1 MFRRFLVRGLFVVP
15 VAAAAVFV
23 LLTTV
28 VRYGFVHGEEFAPDT
43 FQRRSYRYY
52 ELPLIR
58 LKITPVKRTV
68 HRSSL
73 EEMLVN
79 KSYVP
84 KKEPPDRW
92 DLVVAYRGVSPWRQ
106 GDAQLLC
113 DYLDAEDSAGNFGS
127 YWEKW
132 TKDHPELAKVLW
144 SEVAQLARRDLYA
157 LIPPVFERAVAHDDP
172 AQLRQDLQ
180 GMLAANYEL
189 LARAEKA
196 CGRLEAAARFAAEAQ
211 RYESRSRTNGV
222 GPEAGFGERGE
233 PADVPAEETPLVP
246 AERGP

>member
-1 MFRRFLVRGLFVVP
+1 MFRRFLVRGLFILP
-15 VAAAAVFV
+15 VGTAAVFV

-28 VRYGFVHGEEFAPDT
+28 IRYGFVHGEEFAPDT

-68 HRSSL
+68 HRPSL

-92 DLVVAYRGVSPWRQ
+92 DLVAAYRGVSPWRQ

-113 DYLDAEDSAGNFGS
+113 DYLDAEDTTDNFRN

-132 TKDHPELAKVLW
+132 TEDHPELAKVLW
-144 SEVAQLARRDLYA
+144 SEIAQLARRDLYA
-157 LIPPVFERAVAHDDP
+157 LIPPLFERAVAHDDP

-180 GMLAANYEL
+180 GILAAQYEL
-189 LARAEKA
+189 LAEAEQV
-196 CGRLEAAARFAAEAQ
+196 CGRLETAARYSAEAQ
-211 RYESRSRTNGV
+211 RYESQSTTSRV
-222 GPEAGFGERGE
+222 EPEAGFGEWDQ
-233 PADVPAEETPLVP
+233 PADVPAEEMPLVP
-246 AERGP
+246 AERAP